1 MPAPTSIK
9 VPTDIEAKK
18 KQLQDLVSKYSRMER
33 WLDLDEI
40 AEENKHLELHP
51 KYIQLGHGM
60 FVHKKQK
67 EQGLRQVHQIH
78 YRTLRDFQKGIE
90 TDEY

>member
-1 MPAPTSIK
+1 MPAPTAIK

-51 KYIQLGHGM
+51 KYI
-60 FVHKKQK
+60 
-67 EQGLRQVHQIH
+67 
-78 YRTLRDFQKGIE
+78 
-90 TDEY
+90 